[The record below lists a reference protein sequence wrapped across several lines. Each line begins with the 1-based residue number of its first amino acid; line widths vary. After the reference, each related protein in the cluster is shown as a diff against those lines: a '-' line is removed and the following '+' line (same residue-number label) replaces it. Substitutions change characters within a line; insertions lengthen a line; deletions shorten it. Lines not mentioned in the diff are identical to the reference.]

1 MTTTYN
7 AVSLATAFAARHG
20 LSDTDKTAL
29 HRALRNMVDSDV
41 LPSEVD
47 EDSGRAP
54 RIFPVE
60 VAAVG
65 LVLFPLTRMAV
76 DARLLRKV
84 AGYLLSP
91 GFGGVQPI
99 SRALSAVSE
108 GRQVELVVTLSSD
121 WQVGFA
127 LRVEGEEA
135 TGEAAEIL
143 KAGRAANP
151 PAAEILVP
159 VNLWAAPLLDA

>member
-1 MTTTYN
+1 MTATYN
-7 AVSLATAFAARHG
+7 AVSLATAFAARLG
-20 LSDTDKTAL
+20 LTDTDKTVL

-54 RIFPVE
+54 RNFPVE

-91 GFGGVQPI
+91 GVNGVRPI

-108 GRQVELVVTLSSD
+108 GRRAELVITLAAD

-135 TGEAAEIL
+135 TSEAAEIL

-151 PAAEILVP
+151 LAAEILVP
-159 VNLWAAPLLDA
+159 VNLWTAPLLDA